1 MKHFKNEYIAHAGVL
16 VFSFATILNVKEYLI
31 YTNHPPE
38 FSWVLAT
45 ALGIV
50 LVSMSFMLSKSNR
63 ESPAFKLK
71 LGSTIAICVLSGTMQ
86 MLNYY
91 NHGLHWA
98 TSALFG
104 YGFPIVAEMLLAM
117 SVSLHEKEMR
127 EKAAAQ
133 TEDTIKLRISESIAQ
148 SFERIDVS
156 NNSAYIES
164 RIQEVVKA
172 QTDSIIQQM
181 MPKTVL
187 SISERFNQIIDD
199 TENDEDFKKVVPLKD
214 DEILKAEDFKKTA
227 NLKNVEPEILNSDI
241 GNSKTPFKSDAYTNF
256 LNLMKERY
264 NEDVESIHKPSLATE
279 LNVSLP
285 TVYSYIKRYN
295 NAQKC

>member
-1 MKHFKNEYIAHAGVL
+1 MKYFKNEYIAHAGVL
-16 VFSFATILNVKEYLI
+16 VFIFATILNVKEYLI

-187 SISERFNQIIDD
+187 SIAEKFNQIIED
-199 TENDEDFKKVVPLKD
+199 TENDEDFKKIGPLKD
-214 DEILKAEDFKKTA
+214 EKVLKDD
-227 NLKNVEPEILNSDI
+227 EPEILNSDI
-241 GNSKTPFKSDAYTNF
+241 GNSKTPFKSDTYTNF

-264 NEDVESIHKPSLATE
+264 NENVEAIHKPSLAVE

-295 NAQKC
+295 NSSKC